1 MALEKAIQSGAP
13 VIRWTRDRR
22 TLPSIAAKSL
32 HGMSRLIA
40 LLCLVPTLAWA
51 APSQLRIQ
59 GSNTLGSALVPAL
72 VQGMLQARGATAIE
86 QRPGALANEWVV
98 RARDAQGQP
107 IRIDIGAHGT
117 RTGFM
122 ALAEGQ
128 ADLASASRAIGDDEF
143 KRLSGMGDLRSAASE
158 QVVALDGVA
167 IVTHPDNP
175 LRQLTLERL
184 SQVFSGQVTRWEQLG
199 VTGGEIHLYARDG
212 RSGTFE
218 TFDSLVLR
226 PQRLRLSAQAERFE
240 SADALVAQVV
250 ADRQAIGFSGLGTL
264 HAARA
269 LAIAAGDG
277 PAMAPSR
284 ALVASEDY
292 PLSRRLYFYLPAQP
306 TPFAQGLATFAQ
318 SNAGQAIVA
327 AQGFVAQQI
336 VPVAVAPLPDQP
348 PTYRRLASSAER
360 LSVSFRF
367 QPDSAL
373 LDTKALHDVQRVAGY
388 LRAAGKLRGSVVL
401 VGLSDRK
408 DTPGRAALL
417 SRLRALAVRRE
428 LARQGVQARQVL
440 GLGDALPVAG
450 NMQWQERLRNRRVEV
465 WVDRSASE

>member
-1 MALEKAIQSGAP
+1 
-13 VIRWTRDRR
+13 
-22 TLPSIAAKSL
+22 
-32 HGMSRLIA
+32 MSRLIA
-40 LLCLVPTLAWA
+40 LLCLLPALAWA
-51 APSQLRIQ
+51 GPSQLRIQ

-72 VQGMLQARGATAIE
+72 VKGMLQARGATAIE
-86 QRPGALANEWVV
+86 QRPGEFDNEWVI
-98 RARDAQGQP
+98 RARDAQGAP
-107 IRIDIGAHGT
+107 VRIDIAAHGT
-117 RTGFM
+117 RTGFA
-122 ALAEGQ
+122 ALGEGH
-128 ADLASASRAIGDDEF
+128 ADLASASRMIDADER
-143 KRLSGMGDLRSAASE
+143 KRLSGLGDLRSAASE

-175 LRQLTLERL
+175 LRQLTLEQL
-184 SQVFSGQVTRWEQLG
+184 AQIFSGQVTRWEQLG
-199 VTGGEIHLYARDG
+199 VAGGDIHLYARDA

-226 PQRLRLSAQAERFE
+226 PQRLHLSVRAKRFE
-240 SADALVAQVV
+240 SADALVARVL
-250 ADRQAIGFSGLGTL
+250 ADPQAIGFSGLGTL

-277 PAMAPSR
+277 PALQPSR

-306 TPFAQGLATFAQ
+306 TPYAQSLAAFAQ
-318 SNAGQAIVA
+318 SSAGQAIVA

-336 VPVAVAPLPDQP
+336 VPVAVAPLSDQP
-348 PTYRRLASSAER
+348 PTYRRLAGSAER
-360 LSVSFRF
+360 LNVSFRF

-373 LDTKALHDVQRVAGY
+373 LDTKALRDLQRVAGY
-388 LRAAGKLRGSVVL
+388 LRAAGKLSGSVVL

-428 LARQGVQARQVL
+428 LARQGVQVRQVL

-450 NMQWQERLRNRRVEV
+450 NAQWQERLRNRRVEV
-465 WVDRSASE
+465 WVDRSAAG